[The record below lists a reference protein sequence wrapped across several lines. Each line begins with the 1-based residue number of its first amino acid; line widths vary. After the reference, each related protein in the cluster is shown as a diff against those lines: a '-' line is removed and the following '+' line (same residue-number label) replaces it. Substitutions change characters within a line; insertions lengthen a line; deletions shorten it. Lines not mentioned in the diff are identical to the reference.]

1 MMQVSIRLVRATC
14 LSSMVQGQLSSE
26 LTKVHAALVAQHQA
40 QIKLQHTSLQQQQ
53 NEMRARLDEVAVM
66 VWAARVHALT
76 LVPPTFPG
84 VSAHLCLI
92 LASR

>member
-1 MMQVSIRLVRATC
+1 MMQVSISLARATC
-14 LSSMVQGQLSSE
+14 LRGMVQGQLTSE
-26 LTKVHAALVAQHQA
+26 LTKVHAALVVQHQA

-53 NEMRARLDEVAVM
+53 NEMRARLDEVALT
-66 VWAARVHALT
+66 VWARVHALT

-84 VSAHLCLI
+84 VPAHVFLT